1 MRLFILSVLV
11 AVAASQYTG
20 PLPWN
25 LDRLDQ
31 PKLPLDGAYEPFGTT
46 FGDQSIV
53 YVMATGIERSHE
65 NFGPAFNRA
74 FLIYDFEG
82 GDGSETDATG
92 AGTAFAGIVAGQY
105 TGVASKTN
113 IGIVRVND
121 RADPTT
127 LNADFVIAGMSAVLN
142 HYKNLKAANPGGHL
156 RGVAVAPLSVTL
168 DANKLA
174 EIERLT
180 RDMVIE
186 GITVVGPVGDAPN
199 AGDFDC
205 QQLSP
210 ARMFYEPGVLI
221 VGGTTRS
228 DRRHPNSVVGGIV
241 HCAQIYAPD
250 HEVVSSLPGNTYGVI
265 PSETAFAAAHVAGA
279 AAILRSECP
288 DITERDVKDFLIQ
301 GSVVYGSPALNLD
314 DTPLPSNIVRV
325 PHVAEPADCNPPA
338 RR

>member
-11 AVAASQYTG
+11 AVAACQYTG

-31 PKLPLDGAYEPFGTT
+31 QRLPLDGAYKPFGTA

-53 YVMATGIERSHE
+53 YVLGTGIEKTHE

-74 FLIYDFEG
+74 FNIYDFQDG
-82 GDGSETDATG
+82 GDGSDTDG
-92 AGTAFAGIVAGQY
+92 AGTAFAGVIAGQY

-127 LNADFVIAGMSAVLN
+127 LNADFVIAGMTAALN
-142 HYKNLKAANPGGHL
+142 HYKNLKAANPVGHL

-168 DANKLA
+168 DANRLA
-174 EIERLT
+174 EIEELT
-180 RDMVIE
+180 RDMARE
-186 GITVVGPVGDAPN
+186 GITVVGPVGDAPS

-205 QQLSP
+205 QLLSP
-210 ARMFYEPGVLI
+210 ARLFVEPGVVI
-221 VGGTTRS
+221 VGGTTRT
-228 DRRHPNSVVGGIV
+228 DNRHPNSVAGGIV
-241 HCAQIYAPD
+241 HCAEIYAPG
-250 HEVVSSLPGNTYGVI
+250 HEVTSSYIGNSYGVA
-265 PSETAFAAAHVAGA
+265 PSDTAFAAAHVAGVA
-279 AAILRSECP
+279 ALLRSECP
-288 DITERDVKDFLIQ
+288 DLTEREVETFLIE
-301 GSVVYGSPALNLD
+301 GSRVYGSPALDLD
-314 DTPLPSNIVRV
+314 GTPLPSNIVRV
-325 PHVAEPADCNPPA
+325 PHADEPADCNPPA